1 MKTHRANDQA
11 LEIAIHKAEFDR
23 NLAVFKLTC
32 TEADVAKNNVIFIEN
47 CLIDTKDQVEKKRVH
62 TNKDSVPWP
71 M

>member
-11 LEIAIHKAEFDR
+11 LEIAIHKTEFDR

-32 TEADVAKNNVIFIEN
+32 TEADVAK
-47 CLIDTKDQVEKKRVH
+47 K
-62 TNKDSVPWP
+62 